1 MGFGFG
7 PELAV
12 MDCGKREGGRAYAFG
27 SQLGQCRG
35 GEKGS
40 GRGGEGVETFG
51 HLWAIT
57 HCQYMCM
64 YILYIYCL
72 YFARATYVSYYH
84 MCLQPGMC
92 TPKCTPTV
100 GLLRGHSEGLFEN
113 LGLFLV
119 LFSSGTCVPRVA

>member
-1 MGFGFG
+1 MLLGCNWASV
-7 PELAV
+7 EVA
-12 MDCGKREGGRAYAFG
+12 KRGVGGGGRGWKLSATCGPLHIANICVCIY
-27 SQLGQCRG
+27 
-35 GEKGS
+35 
-40 GRGGEGVETFG
+40 
-51 HLWAIT
+51 
-57 HCQYMCM
+57 
-64 YILYIYCL
+64 YIYCL